1 MRGLGAFLA
10 VSVSAGLLSAQEPA
24 PAPATQE
31 DRAPIPAMIDTW
43 YRVEQDKESKGYFHE
58 LLTTTTMRN
67 YRYDYTVKSEY
78 EWSRKS
84 TTGEE
89 ESFVIS
95 EDLTAQLEE
104 DFDIFFMDYTLT
116 TGSGRTIIQVRTYPE
131 TEERVIKY
139 TIATDPNSPPET
151 REAKVLIAESAHIY
165 LNPMFYKLRQG
176 GSLAQST
183 RLREKVLIPGQKE
196 PVSVSYATDTMMPK
210 VILDKPVKVTPV
222 RIEGWDRGELAP
234 FTKFWIDKY
243 GRIIEA
249 QTSDDS
255 IVLKFAKDE
264 TAAKG
269 SGQPGL
275 TPRGR
280 RDPFSKSGA
289 LTAKEAGGVKTG
301 PGTPEDPNKKKFKD
315 LLPEQFD
322 AVFAEAQSLI
332 PQLQDE
338 VSKSL
343 LDDAKRTYLKI
354 LQHYRGLYP
363 LSQADVVKRT
373 NVEKLREDA
382 ERIYGGVKKQLD
394 IALAKVDRI
403 NDLLNALNL
412 DGIDREIRELE
423 AMRTLPEFWRSEEG
437 LATLEQAIRGAQ
449 NQRLACQARIE
460 LEKKTLIL
468 TGTITATEVVQDVVK
483 FDLFIG
489 GARFSLAEPVRVS
502 RIVTYSVIN
511 DEAYREGDLIAREG
525 VKVLKIHRHAVEVE
539 YKGEVRQVTL
549 KK

>member
-1 MRGLGAFLA
+1 
-10 VSVSAGLLSAQEPA
+10 VSVSAGLLAAQDPGPA
-24 PAPATQE
+24 PAPGPQQE

-43 YRVEQDKESKGYFHE
+43 YRVEQDKEPKGYFHE

-78 EWSRKS
+78 EWSRRS

-89 ESFVIS
+89 EGFVIS
-95 EDLTAQLEE
+95 EDLSAQLEE
-104 DFDIFFMDYTLT
+104 DFDIFWMDYTLT
-116 TGSGRTIIQVRTYPE
+116 TGSGRTVIQVRTFPE

-139 TIATDPNSPPET
+139 TISTDPNTPPET
-151 REAKVLIAESAHIY
+151 REAKLLIAESAHLY
-165 LNPMFYKLRQG
+165 LNPMFYKLRQM

-183 RLREKVLIPGQKE
+183 RLREKVLIPGQKD
-196 PVSVSYATDTMMPK
+196 PVSVSYATDTMISK
-210 VILDKPVKVTPV
+210 VVLDKPVKVTPV
-222 RIEGWDRGELAP
+222 RLEGWDRGELAP

-243 GRIIEA
+243 GRVIEA

-255 IVLKFAKDE
+255 VVLKFAKDE

-269 SGQPGL
+269 SGQRGL

-289 LTAKEAGGVKTG
+289 LTARDKDIAKVGPKDEPTRKVKDI
-301 PGTPEDPNKKKFKD
+301 P
-315 LLPEQFD
+315 PEQFD
-322 AVFAEAQSLI
+322 AVYAEAQSLI
-332 PQLQDE
+332 PQLRDE
-338 VSKSL
+338 VAKSL
-343 LDDAKRTYLKI
+343 LDDAKKTYLKV

-382 ERIYGGVKKQLD
+382 ELIYGGVKKQLD
-394 IALAKVDRI
+394 VALAKVDRI

-412 DGIDREIRELE
+412 EAIDREIRELE

-437 LATLEQAIRGAQ
+437 LATLELAIRGAQ
-449 NQRLACQARIE
+449 QKRAQCLARIE
-460 LEKKTLIL
+460 LEKKSLIL
-468 TGTITATEVVQDVVK
+468 TGTITTTEVVQDVVK
-483 FDLFIG
+483 FDLYIG
-489 GARFSLAEPVRVS
+489 GARFSLAEPVKVS
-502 RIVTYSVIN
+502 RVVTYSVIN
-511 DEAYREGDLIAREG
+511 DDAYREGDIIAREG

>member
-1 MRGLGAFLA
+1 MRGFGAFLA
-10 VSVSAGLLSAQEPA
+10 VSVSAGLLSAQDPA
-24 PAPATQE
+24 PAPAAQE

-43 YRVEQDKESKGYFHE
+43 YRIEQDRDSKGYYHE

-95 EDLTAQLEE
+95 EDLSAQLEE
-104 DFDIFFMDYTLT
+104 DFDIFWMDYTLT

-131 TEERVIKY
+131 TEERVVKY
-139 TIATDPNSPPET
+139 TISTDPNAPPET
-151 REAKVLIAESAHIY
+151 KETKILISESAHIY
-165 LNPMFYKLRQG
+165 LNPMFYKLRQM

-183 RLREKVLIPGQKE
+183 RLREKVLIPGQKD
-196 PVSVSYATDTMMPK
+196 PVSVSYATDTMMSK
-210 VILDKPVKVTPV
+210 VILEKPVKVTPV

-234 FTKFWIDKY
+234 FTRFWIDKY

-249 QTSDDS
+249 QTSDES
-255 IVLKFAKDE
+255 IMLRFAKDE

-269 SGQPGL
+269 SGQRGL

-280 RDPFSKSGA
+280 RDPFSKGSA
-289 LTAKEAGGVKTG
+289 LTPREKDLK
-301 PGTPEDPNKKKFKD
+301 PGTALPDRDKEKRFKD

-322 AVFAEAQSLI
+322 TVFAEAQSLI

-403 NDLLNALNL
+403 TDLLNALNL

-437 LATLEQAIRGAQ
+437 LATLEAAIRGAQ
-449 NQRLACQARIE
+449 KKRAQCQARIE

-489 GARFSLAEPVRVS
+489 GARFSLSEPVKVS
-502 RIVTYSVIN
+502 RVVTYSVIN
-511 DEAYREGDLIAREG
+511 DEAYREGDIIAREG

-539 YKGEVRQVTL
+539 YKEEVRQVTL

>member
-1 MRGLGAFLA
+1 MRGFGAFLA
-10 VSVSAGLLSAQEPA
+10 VSVSAGLLSAQDPA
-24 PAPATQE
+24 PAPAAQE

-43 YRVEQDKESKGYFHE
+43 YRIEQDRDSKGYYHE

-95 EDLTAQLEE
+95 EDLSAQLEE
-104 DFDIFFMDYTLT
+104 DFDIFWMDYTLT

-131 TEERVIKY
+131 TEERVVKY
-139 TIATDPNSPPET
+139 TISTDPNAPPET
-151 REAKVLIAESAHIY
+151 KETKILISESAHIY
-165 LNPMFYKLRQG
+165 LNPMFYKLRQM

-183 RLREKVLIPGQKE
+183 RLREKVLIPGQKD
-196 PVSVSYATDTMMPK
+196 PVSVSYATDTMMSK
-210 VILDKPVKVTPV
+210 VILEKPVKVTPV

-234 FTKFWIDKY
+234 FTRFWIDKY

-249 QTSDDS
+249 QTSDES
-255 IVLKFAKDE
+255 IMLRFAKDE

-269 SGQPGL
+269 SGQRGL

-280 RDPFSKSGA
+280 RDPFSKGSA
-289 LTAKEAGGVKTG
+289 LTPREKDLK
-301 PGTPEDPNKKKFKD
+301 PGTALPDRDKEKRFKD

-322 AVFAEAQSLI
+322 TVFAEAQSLI

-403 NDLLNALNL
+403 TDLLNALNL

-437 LATLEQAIRGAQ
+437 LATLEAAIRGAQ
-449 NQRLACQARIE
+449 KKRAQCQARIE

-483 FDLFIG
+483 FDLYIG
-489 GARFSLAEPVRVS
+489 GARFSLSEPVKVS
-502 RIVTYSVIN
+502 RVVTYSVIN
-511 DEAYREGDLIAREG
+511 DEAYREGDIIAREG

-539 YKGEVRQVTL
+539 YKEEVRQVTL